1 MTQLV
6 ELYGVEDEDGLPIN
20 FDLLEVL
27 EAAKDKRPD
36 FLKEKLA
43 ECPKGACVACVACVG
58 LDLFFEAIESASA
71 SASLTICT

>member
-43 ECPKGACVACVACVG
+43 ECPKGACVACVG